1 MSESV
6 GATKVNSKKCDNI
19 EREKEEL
26 LSIEMQ
32 KRREGG
38 REGIQVEQACGRC
51 FLRHY
56 GKRRAR
62 ACIIINRQHY
72 SKVCGEVW

>member
-1 MSESV
+1 MGVGSENEAEV
-6 GATKVNSKKCDNI
+6 EREQQMAAKVNSKKCDNI

-32 KRREGG
+32 RR
-38 REGIQVEQACGRC
+38 REGIQVEQACGRR

-62 ACIIINRQHY
+62 MHHY
-72 SKVCGEVW
+72 K